1 MSDIEQVSVLSLCYY
16 LLLLLLLLCVAA
28 QEVRSVIHLEF
39 ISLLE
44 RAVVLNRT
52 ESVKYCIAVVFDEL
66 RKTYVPVRSSS

>member
-16 LLLLLLLLCVAA
+16 LLLLLLCVAA